1 MRQTCKLSL
10 DIKAQI
16 LKDFS
21 RLNPACTE
29 PDICYTLSKLIKI
42 TSHSFNLFNLGTAHR
57 RGILKI
63 IK

>member
-29 PDICYTLSKLIKI
+29 PDICYTLSKLIF
-42 TSHSFNLFNLGTAHR
+42 S
-57 RGILKI
+57 
-63 IK
+63 